1 MWKTIKEQPE
11 KTFLIQIWNYYKPII
26 RGTKQS
32 RTVQGHQLSRS
43 ANRGLLRTSQ

>member
-32 RTVQGHQLSRS
+32 QTMQIHPV
-43 ANRGLLRTSQ
+43 NRGLLRASQ

>member
-26 RGTKQS
+26 RGVAGTE
-32 RTVQGHQLSRS
+32 RWDDM
-43 ANRGLLRTSQ
+43 AIP